1 MMCGVAGSGKTTFAQ
16 ALEQTGYIRLSVDE
30 EMWHRFGRYGVDY
43 PEALYPEYS
52 ARAEAHLKSELV
64 SVLRRGSDVVVD
76 FSFWQ
81 RSRRDAYK
89 RLIEGAGAVWRLIY
103 FKVPEEVLRS
113 RLQNRAGRFDANA
126 AFPITEAIL
135 ASYLAGFEEPTDE
148 GQETIEFDAPKPGG
162 PLRSGP

>member
-16 ALEQTGYIRLSVDE
+16 KLERAGYIRLSVDE
-30 EMWHRFGRYGVDY
+30 EMWRRFGRYGVDY
-43 PEALYPEYS
+43 AEARYPEFS
-52 ARAEAHLKSELV
+52 AQAEDHLKSELV
-64 SVLRRGSDVVVD
+64 SALRRGSDVVVD

-89 RLIEGAGAVWRLIY
+89 QLIEGVGAVWRLIY
-103 FKVPEEVLRS
+103 LKVPEEALRS

-135 ASYLAGFEEPTDE
+135 ASYLAGFEEPKDE
-148 GQETIEFDAPKPGG
+148 GEETIEIERF
-162 PLRSGP
+162 

>member
-16 ALEQTGYIRLSVDE
+16 NLERAGYVRLSIDE
-30 EMWHRFGRYGVDY
+30 ELWRRYGRYGVDY
-43 PEALYPEYS
+43 PEAHYPEYS
-52 ARAEAHLKSELV
+52 AQAEEHLRSELV

-89 RLIEGAGAVWRLIY
+89 RLIEGTGAAWRLIY
-103 FKVPEEVLRS
+103 LKVPEEVLRT

-135 ASYLAGFEEPTDE
+135 ASYLAGFEEPMDE
-148 GQETIEFDAPKPGG
+148 GQETIEIG
-162 PLRSGP
+162 LS